1 AQGRN
6 LYRDCAQAV
15 KQVFAEKALPHHG
28 GHIAIGCGQNPDIHS
43 NFPGAADMPERG
55 GIEDAQQLGLGRW
68 AYLPDLIEEN
78 RSTMGDFEQSR
89 LGAIRSG
96 ERATLVAEQFALKQV
111 FLYCGALDYHEW
123 PRPSGTACV
132 NQLGHPLL
140 SRARLAGYEH
150 GRIAGR
156 HPIDQTEQAAEFR
169 AVTDEGTA
177 EIRGSQNT
185 IEKIRSLT

>member
-1 AQGRN
+1 VQKLAHVARPVVPSQELQGRFADLFAGAEAPVEHGHEVLCQQVHVAASGAQGRN

-111 FLYCGALDYHEW
+111 FL
-123 PRPSGTACV
+123 
-132 NQLGHPLL
+132 
-140 SRARLAGYEH
+140 
-150 GRIAGR
+150 
-156 HPIDQTEQAAEFR
+156 
-169 AVTDEGTA
+169 
-177 EIRGSQNT
+177 
-185 IEKIRSLT
+185 